1 MSMINKINK
10 LPKSEFIKV
19 FGNIFESSSW
29 ISEELYKLKP
39 FNTFQ
44 DLSKKIID
52 IFENTTKE
60 NQIKILKAHPDL
72 ADKARIGSLTTD
84 SKNEQNSAG
93 LGKCTREEFVE
104 FKNLN
109 FKYKKKFGFP
119 FIYAVK
125 DRSKLEILASFRKR
139 ISYDINI
146 EFEEAKKQVKKIAIL
161 RLNEINKK

>member
-1 MSMINKINK
+1 MINKINK
-10 LPKSEFIKV
+10 LSKSEFIKV
-19 FGNIFESSSW
+19 FGNIFESSAW

-39 FNTFQ
+39 FNSFE
-44 DLSKKIID
+44 DLSTKIID

-60 NQIKILKAHPDL
+60 DQTKILKAHPDL
-72 ADKARIGSLTTD
+72 ANRAKIGSLTAE

-93 LGKCTREEFVE
+93 LDKCTAEEFDE
-104 FKNLN
+104 FKKLN
-109 FKYKKKFGFP
+109 FEYKKKFGFP
-119 FIYAVK
+119 FIFAVK
-125 DRSKLEILASFRKR
+125 DKSKIEILTSFRKR

>member
-1 MSMINKINK
+1 MINKINK
-10 LPKSEFIKV
+10 LPKSEFIEV

-39 FNTFQ
+39 FDSYK
-44 DLSKKIID
+44 DLSNKIVD

-72 ADKARIGSLTTD
+72 ANKAKIGSLTKD
-84 SKNEQNSAG
+84 SNNEQSSAG
-93 LGKCTREEFVE
+93 LDKCTPEEFDE

-109 FKYKKKFGFP
+109 LEYKKKFGFP
-119 FIYAVK
+119 FIFAVK
-125 DRSKLEILASFRKR
+125 DKSKLEILTSFRKR
-139 ISYDINI
+139 ISCDINI
-146 EFEEAKKQVKKIAIL
+146 EFEEAKKQVKKIANL

>member
-1 MSMINKINK
+1 MINKINK

-39 FNTFQ
+39 FSSFG
-44 DLSKKIID
+44 DLSTKILG
-52 IFENTTKE
+52 IFENTTKD

-72 ADKARIGSLTTD
+72 ANKTKIGSLTSD

-93 LGKCTREEFVE
+93 LDKCTSEEFNE

-109 FKYKKKFGFP
+109 FEYKKKFGFP
-119 FIYAVK
+119 FIFAVK
-125 DRSKLEILASFRKR
+125 DKSKLEILTNFRKR
-139 ISYDINI
+139 ISCDINI
-146 EFEEAKKQVKKIAIL
+146 EFEEAKIQVKKIAKL
-161 RLNEINKK
+161 RLNEISKI

>member
-1 MSMINKINK
+1 

-39 FNTFQ
+39 FSSFG
-44 DLSKKIID
+44 DLSTKILG
-52 IFENTTKE
+52 IFENTTKD

-72 ADKARIGSLTTD
+72 ANKTKIGSLTSD

-93 LGKCTREEFVE
+93 LDKCTSEEFNE

-109 FKYKKKFGFP
+109 FEYKKKFGFP
-119 FIYAVK
+119 FIFAVK
-125 DRSKLEILASFRKR
+125 DKSKLEILTNFRKR
-139 ISYDINI
+139 ISCDINI
-146 EFEEAKKQVKKIAIL
+146 EFEEAKKQVKKIASL
-161 RLNEINKK
+161 RLSEINKK

>member
-1 MSMINKINK
+1 MNMINKINK
-10 LPKSEFIKV
+10 LLKSEFIKV

-39 FNTFQ
+39 FNSFE
-44 DLSKKIID
+44 DLSIKILD
-52 IFENTTKE
+52 IFENTTRE

-72 ADKARIGSLTTD
+72 ADKAKIGSLTTD
-84 SKNEQNSAG
+84 SKNEQNSAE
-93 LGKCTREEFVE
+93 LDKCTPEEFSE

-119 FIYAVK
+119 FIFAVK
-125 DRSKLEILASFRKR
+125 DKSKLEILSSFRKR

-146 EFEEAKKQVKKIAIL
+146 EFEEAKKQVKKIASL
-161 RLNEINKK
+161 RLMEINKK

>member
-1 MSMINKINK
+1 MINKINK

-39 FNTFQ
+39 FSSFT
-44 DLSKKIID
+44 DLSTKILG
-52 IFENTTKE
+52 IFENTTKD

-72 ADKARIGSLTTD
+72 ANKTKIGSLTSD

-93 LGKCTREEFVE
+93 LDKCTPEEFNE

-109 FKYKKKFGFP
+109 FEYKKKFGFP
-119 FIYAVK
+119 FIFAVK
-125 DRSKLEILASFRKR
+125 DKSKLEILTNFRKR
-139 ISYDINI
+139 ISCDINI
-146 EFEEAKKQVKKIAIL
+146 EFEEAKKQVKKIASL
-161 RLNEINKK
+161 RLSEINKK

>member
-1 MSMINKINK
+1 MINKINK

-39 FNTFQ
+39 FSSFG
-44 DLSKKIID
+44 DLSSKILG
-52 IFENTTKE
+52 IFENTTKD

-72 ADKARIGSLTTD
+72 ANKTKIGSLTSD

-93 LGKCTREEFVE
+93 LDKCTPEEFNE

-109 FKYKKKFGFP
+109 FEYKKKFGFP
-119 FIYAVK
+119 FIFAVK
-125 DRSKLEILASFRKR
+125 DKSKLEILASFRKR

>member
-39 FNTFQ
+39 FSSFG
-44 DLSKKIID
+44 DLSTKILG
-52 IFENTTKE
+52 IFENTTKD

-72 ADKARIGSLTTD
+72 ANKTKIGSLTSD

-93 LGKCTREEFVE
+93 LDKCPSEEFNE

-109 FKYKKKFGFP
+109 FEYKKKFGFP
-119 FIYAVK
+119 FIFAVK
-125 DRSKLEILASFRKR
+125 DKSKLEILTNFRKR
-139 ISYDINI
+139 ISCDINI
-146 EFEEAKKQVKKIAIL
+146 EFEEAKKQVKKIASL
-161 RLNEINKK
+161 RLSEINKK